1 MCSEV
6 SSAPLETPSVPK
18 QRMRTSVFKRF
29 SRKRYAIVGIIAIG
43 VIVVALFFVPQGL
56 ATIPLRVNYTVGE
69 RMVYYTTK
77 ALSVQVFN
85 ATTGQLEPKAPPIQN
100 YSLNYA
106 DTVEVAG
113 FDGETYTLNHTM
125 TIEGI
130 SGKQASVSFVEE
142 MNQTGYSMWIF
153 PQAPNVGASNRSGV
167 SNPALTGLLERPEV
181 TVGDTWV
188 IPVTTNSSHA
198 TMTGNMTLTFVGIQD
213 ITVPAGTYKV
223 FRVDSASNDT
233 VIKLTRPHSNAT
245 TIISTNNMT
254 ISGQTYIEYDT
265 GRQIESNMHFKNKI
279 QTTTIASPTPEL
291 NSTTQ
296 TVQILLEDITT
307 HTQLM
312 EDIMPGASP
321 SPSPSPSPSSTDESA
336 LSFLAD
342 VVGLDLGHYTAR
354 FSADTQLGFV
364 KCTLTSVD
372 SSLDVMF
379 ILNNSRLVWCKLY
392 PTSGSPVFTIPSAD
406 NPSAPANVEAAKSFL
421 DRYQSYAKASYV
433 PALRKMLDNFTW
445 LKPEDA
451 GGTFTITSKSLN
463 GEEISLKLRIVDRD
477 ICDFDWSKMGNTNP
491 MNAFILTIRDGHFEF
506 CSDEWT

>member
-1 MCSEV
+1 VCSEV

-43 VIVVALFFVPQGL
+43 FIVVALFFVPQGV

-69 RMVYYTTK
+69 RMVHYTTE

-85 ATTGQLEPKAPPIQN
+85 ATTGQLESNAPPIEN
-100 YSLNYA
+100 SSLSYT
-106 DTVEVAG
+106 DTVDVAG
-113 FDGETYTLNHTM
+113 FDGEAYTLKHTM

-130 SGKQASVSFVEE
+130 SGPPASVSFVEE

-233 VIKLTRPHSNAT
+233 VIKLTLPHSNMT
-245 TIISTNNMT
+245 TITSNNNMT

-279 QTTTIASPTPEL
+279 QTTTIASPTLEF
-291 NSTTQ
+291 NSTIQ

-307 HTQLM
+307 QTHLM
-312 EDIMPGASP
+312 QDIQPGANSTP
-321 SPSPSPSPSSTDESA
+321 SPLQSPSSVDQSA

-342 VVGLDLGHYTAR
+342 VVGLDVGHYTAQFGAVSR
-354 FSADTQLGFV
+354 YGFV

-372 SSLDVMF
+372 SSLDVQF
-379 ILNNSRLVWCKLY
+379 ILNNSRVVFCKLY
-392 PTSGSPVFTIPSAD
+392 PMSGSPVFAASSTD
-406 NPSAPANVEAAKSFL
+406 NVEAAKSFL
-421 DRYQSYAKASYV
+421 DRYQSYAQTSYV
-433 PALRKMLDNFTW
+433 PAMRNMLDN
-445 LKPEDA
+445 
-451 GGTFTITSKSLN
+451 ITGLTSATLSEARAEGAIDLTVSVKGS
-463 GEEISLKLRIVDRD
+463 ET
-477 ICDFDWSKMGNTNP
+477 DFEWGNTGIKNQYDLFALIFQ
-491 MNAFILTIRDGHFEF
+491 NGRFEF
-506 CSDEWT
+506 FSGG